1 MTAPA
6 IAPAGA
12 AATAPEAP
20 KPDAAKPVG
29 NATVRFLPPQVESTP
44 QGMMTIALIIENA
57 SDVASAPLQVTFDS
71 RVVKLNDVGRGD
83 FFSGDGQIPVFT
95 KNIQND
101 AGAAAVNLNR
111 LPGTPGASGSGV
123 LANFT
128 FQAVAKGRTTVSV
141 PNLTV
146 RNSQGQVVFSGS
158 PQMTI
163 NVK

>member
-1 MTAPA
+1 
-6 IAPAGA
+6 
-12 AATAPEAP
+12 
-20 KPDAAKPVG
+20 
-29 NATVRFLPPQVESTP
+29 
-44 QGMMTIALIIENA
+44 MTIALIIENA
-57 SDVASAPLQVTFDS
+57 NDVASAPLQVSFDPK
-71 RVVKLNDVGRGD
+71 VVKLNDVGRGD
-83 FFSGDGQIPVFT
+83 FFTSDGQIPVFT

-123 LANFT
+123 LANFI
-128 FQAVAKGRTTVSV
+128 FQAVAKGTTTVTI